1 MPLLALKR
9 IAQMCYTVQHS
20 LPLLQMLRC
29 RRTTTSCYAAPD
41 DALAAAEAAGTAAD
55 AARDEASYAAAPA
68 LEAASD
74 IGFTSSLETD
84 VSGAVIYDQI
94 MNFCQRF

>member
-1 MPLLALKR
+1 
-9 IAQMCYTVQHS
+9 
-20 LPLLQMLRC
+20 MLRC

-41 DALAAAEAAGTAAD
+41 DALAAAEAAGTAAEAAGTAAY